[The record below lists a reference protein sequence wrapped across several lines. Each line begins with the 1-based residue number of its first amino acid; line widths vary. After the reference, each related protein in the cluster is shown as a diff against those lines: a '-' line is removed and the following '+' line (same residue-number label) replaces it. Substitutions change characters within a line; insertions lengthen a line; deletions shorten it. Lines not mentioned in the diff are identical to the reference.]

1 MQGLDQP
8 LDKKLNV
15 CFPSRFLQL
24 QKAGWKIGDVDL
36 FELNEAFAAQS
47 CAVVKDL
54 GLDPEKVKSILKL
67 SLTVPLVTLYM
78 YTFI

>member
-1 MQGLDQP
+1 MF
-8 LDKKLNV
+8 V
-15 CFPSRFLQL
+15 FSSHFLQL
-24 QKAGWKIGDVDL
+24 QKAGWKIEDVDL

-67 SLTVPLVTLYM
+67 K
-78 YTFI
+78 